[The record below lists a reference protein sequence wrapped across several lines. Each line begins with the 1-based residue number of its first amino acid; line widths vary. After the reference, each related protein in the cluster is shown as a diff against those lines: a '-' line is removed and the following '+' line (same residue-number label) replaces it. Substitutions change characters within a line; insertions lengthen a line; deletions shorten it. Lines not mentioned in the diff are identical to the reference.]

1 MCVLSCTSIRDTMYE
16 IVLSIET
23 PISRVQ
29 KCMKELEPKVMW
41 CDFDIEKGVLVV
53 DDTDCNID
61 DIKGTILNSLGVDNI
76 NEFKDIS

>member
-1 MCVLSCTSIRDTMYE
+1 
-16 IVLSIET
+16 
-23 PISRVQ
+23 
-29 KCMKELEPKVMW
+29 MKELEPKVMW